1 MNVFEFREKLVTDY
15 SYFTRSFTR
24 IKAEDIKDFVD
35 HEYDSQKYW
44 PAPLIQVNPNFR
56 QGSTVQQLVDA
67 GVLHP
72 ACSRIFRYGKNK
84 ESAGTSLSLFQ
95 HQQVRYAD
103 FHGVRSFIK

>member
-84 ESAGTSLSLFQ
+84 ESAGTSLSLF
-95 HQQVRYAD
+95 
-103 FHGVRSFIK
+103 